1 MSFKFLCWKKDSVI
15 GSYDSDGTI
24 SQSNEVPEESVR
36 QGKEAFPQRT
46 AQDNVKILFF
56 FF

>member
-24 SQSNEVPEESVR
+24 SQSNEVPEESAR

-46 AQDNVKILFF
+46 AQGNVKILFF
-56 FF
+56 F